1 MRLTLLFSTLTGLST
16 AKGSCGSKWRAFL
29 FATVS
34 STGGS
39 WVRIANGAR
48 SFAELAEQGNERFEE
63 ILVSRLASHYRK
75 SEADIQAIVAEW
87 MEVRPLKY
95 LKDCRYAGVKEL
107 LSQLRSTGKI
117 IGVLSDYPAQD
128 KLSRL
133 ELEAD
138 FVLSARD
145 EHVAALKPNP
155 RGLQHLMA
163 ITGVGPEATVMIG
176 DRAERD
182 GEMGR
187 RAGVKTYLRSS
198 AAIPVG
204 IASAHSTIFSNR
216 RRASENPFFKGAFDH
231 VFSRQT
237 SIDRVA
243 RARIH
248 AARLGRVVGDLSP
261 GGRDPRLRHDLATQH
276 P

>member
-1 MRLTLLFSTLTGLST
+1 
-16 AKGSCGSKWRAFL
+16 
-29 FATVS
+29 
-34 STGGS
+34 
-39 WVRIANGAR
+39 
-48 SFAELAEQGNERFEE
+48 
-63 ILVSRLASHYRK
+63 
-75 SEADIQAIVAEW
+75 

-163 ITGVGPEATVMIG
+163 ITGVGPEATVMRPCRTG
-176 DRAERD
+176 RRD
-182 GEMGR
+182 GSPRG
-187 RAGVKTYLRSS
+187 
-198 AAIPVG
+198 
-204 IASAHSTIFSNR
+204 
-216 RRASENPFFKGAFDH
+216 SEDILAQQ
-231 VFSRQT
+231 R
-237 SIDRVA
+237 
-243 RARIH
+243 
-248 AARLGRVVGDLSP
+248 
-261 GGRDPRLRHDLATQH
+261 RDPSWDCFSSFHDLLESTPSVREPIFQGGV
-276 P
+276 

>member
-1 MRLTLLFSTLTGLST
+1 MLIDWNAFDLIVFDVDGTLYSQRKLRLKMAGVLVRHCLIN
-16 AKGSCGSKWRAFL
+16 GSMNTIRILGSYRQWRE
-29 FATVS
+29 
-34 STGGS
+34 
-39 WVRIANGAR
+39 
-48 SFAELAEQGNERFEE
+48 ELAEQGNERFEE
-63 ILVSRLASHYRK
+63 MLVSRLASHYRK
-75 SEADIQAIVAEW
+75 PEADIQAIVTEW

-95 LKDCRYAGVKEL
+95 LKSCRYAGVKEL

-155 RGLQHLMA
+155 RGLQRLMA
-163 ITGVGPEATVMIG
+163 LTGVGPEATVMIG

-198 AAIPVG
+198 AAIPG
-204 IASAHSTIFSNR
+204 WDCFS
-216 RRASENPFFKGAFDH
+216 SF
-231 VFSRQT
+231 
-237 SIDRVA
+237 
-243 RARIH
+243 
-248 AARLGRVVGDLSP
+248 
-261 GGRDPRLRHDLATQH
+261 HDLLESA
-276 P
+276 PSVREPIPPEGA